1 MHVSSP
7 IFENSPYMMSCTVA
21 GQNSPRIT
29 SKVNSIAL
37 IYDMFIHSLRNQ
49 DLLKEIPATR
59 FYWSEILQ
67 VSKPLF
73 YSYYSDLVTVISPD
87 PVTPLWA

>member
-1 MHVSSP
+1 
-7 IFENSPYMMSCTVA
+7 MMSCTVV

-29 SKVNSIAL
+29 TKVNYIAT
-37 IYDMFIHSLRNQ
+37 IYEVFIHSLRNQ
-49 DLLKEIPATR
+49 DLLKETPATR

-67 VSKPLF
+67 VSESLF
-73 YSYYSDLVTVISPD
+73 HSYNSDLVSVISPD